1 MKSIDETIKINRL
14 LDIYG
19 RLLTKSQYEIMTDYY
34 QYNLSL
40 GEISENRKV
49 SRTAVQDAIKNAI
62 KNLANYEEKLG
73 ICGVFDSSKDG
84 VNDKTIDMLE
94 EKIKNGI

>member
-1 MKSIDETIKINRL
+1 MDSVIETVKINRL

-19 RLLTKSQYEIMTDYY
+19 RLLTKSQFEIMTDYY

-40 GEISENRKV
+40 GEISENRNI
-49 SRTAVQDAIKNAI
+49 SRTAVQDAIKNAT

-73 ICGVFDSSKDG
+73 ICKVFDESKDG
-84 VNDKTIDMLE
+84 KNNQVIDLIE